1 MAWVYEICSGKLYD
15 DTGAIVAIGYSGDP
29 SHKNDPQAVSLHN
42 QGPIPPGRYEINP
55 PVETVTHGP
64 YVLPLAPDVGN
75 VMFGRSGFL
84 MHGDSV
90 VAPGTASEGC
100 VIMPRTIRELVW
112 GSSDRELHVILQLP
126 AGILDE
132 GATGSG
138 TGTSIG

>member
-1 MAWVYEICSGKLYD
+1 MAWIYEIATGRLYD
-15 DTGAIVAIGYSGDP
+15 AAGAIAATGYSGQPD
-29 SHKNDPQAVSLHN
+29 HKNDPQSVSLHD

-75 VMFGRSGFL
+75 EMFGRSGFL
-84 MHGDSV
+84 MHGDNV

-112 GSSDRELHVILQLP
+112 ASGDRELHVMARLP
-126 AGILDE
+126 VPA
-132 GATGSG
+132 
-138 TGTSIG
+138 